1 MTGIDRRV
9 RVVVKCAAAC
19 AAILFAAAV
28 QAQSYPAR
36 PIQVVVPMA
45 AGSGTDI
52 HARILM
58 EELRKILNTSIVVV
72 NKPGAFMT
80 VGTDAVAK
88 ARKDGYTLLY
98 GPATG
103 ITYSKAL
110 EPDTVPYDPIKD
122 LEPLGLHAF
131 FPVVIA
137 VPSNSPWKNLNEF
150 IEDGKKNPGKIRIST
165 PGLQTTSSF
174 NVVIIEGLTGA
185 KYLQVPYKDIV
196 AGVTDMMGG
205 QVEATTQ
212 SLSVVAP
219 FVADGRIRILV
230 TSRKVK
236 EYPNV
241 PVLEELGYKAELY
254 SPWFAM
260 YAPAGTPQEV
270 INVLVPA
277 VKKAMESPET
287 VARINKIGGTLIEYK
302 TPADLK
308 KMEIEEIE
316 AISALGAKMGLRKP

>member
-1 MTGIDRRV
+1 MRRFTMIV
-9 RVVVKCAAAC
+9 CGLSFGCVAG
-19 AAILFAAAV
+19 LFSATLG
-28 QAQSYPAR
+28 AQPYPNR
-36 PIQVVVPMA
+36 PIQVVIPMG

-52 HARILM
+52 HGRILM

-88 ARKDGYTLLY
+88 SRKDGYTLLY

-110 EPDTVPYDPIKD
+110 QPETVPYDSIRD

-137 VPSNSPWKNLNEF
+137 VPSISPWKTLRDL
-150 IEDGKKNPGKIRIST
+150 IEEGKRNPEKIRIST

-174 NVVIIEGLTGA
+174 NVMIIEGLTGA
-185 KYLQVPYKDIV
+185 RFTQVPYKDIV
-196 AGVTDMMGG
+196 AGVTEMLGG

-212 SLSVVAP
+212 SLSVLVP
-219 FVADGRIRILV
+219 FINAGKVKVLV
-230 TSRKVK
+230 TSRKMK
-236 EYPNV
+236 DFPDA
-241 PVLEELGYKAELY
+241 PVLDELGYKRELF

-260 YAPAGTPQEV
+260 YAPAGVPDEV
-270 INVLVPA
+270 LQVLVPA
-277 VKKAMESPET
+277 IKKAMASPE
-287 VARINKIGGTLIEYK
+287 VMARINKIGGSVVEYK
-302 TPADLK
+302 SPAELK
-308 KMEIEEIE
+308 RMAIEEIE
-316 AISALGAKMGLRKP
+316 VVSALARKMGLRK

>member
-1 MTGIDRRV
+1 MTRIIRIV
-9 RVVVKCAAAC
+9 CALWATGAFGSFSAA
-19 AAILFAAAV
+19 L
-28 QAQSYPAR
+28 QAQNYPSR
-36 PIQVVVPMA
+36 PIQVVVPMG

-110 EPDTVPYDPIKD
+110 EPETVPYDPIKD

-137 VPSNSPWKNLNEF
+137 VSASSPWKNLHDLV
-150 IEDGKKNPGKIRIST
+150 EDAKRNPGKIRVST

-174 NVVIIEGLTGA
+174 NVIIIEGLTGA
-185 KYLQVPYKDIV
+185 RFLQVPYKDIV
-196 AGVTDMMGG
+196 AGVTDMIGG

-212 SLSVVAP
+212 SLSVIVP
-219 FVADGRIRILV
+219 FAADGRVRILV

-236 EYPNV
+236 EFPNV
-241 PVLEELGYKAELY
+241 PVLNELGFKQELF

-260 YAPAGTPQEV
+260 YAPAGTPDEV
-270 INVLVPA
+270 IKVLVPA
-277 VKKAMESPET
+277 IKKAMESPEV
-287 VARINKIGGTLIEYK
+287 VARINRIGGTLIEYK
-302 TPADLK
+302 SPAELK
-308 KMEIEEIE
+308 KMAIDEIET
-316 AISALGAKMGLRKP
+316 ISALAVKMGLRK

>member
-1 MTGIDRRV
+1 MNILLRL
-9 RVVVKCAAAC
+9 AAAC
-19 AAILFAAAV
+19 ALVVLAGAV
-28 QAQSYPAR
+28 QAQAYPSR
-36 PIQVVVPMA
+36 PIQVVVPMG

-137 VPSNSPWKNLNEF
+137 VPSSSPWKNLHDF
-150 IEDGKKNPGKIRIST
+150 VEDGKRNPGKIRIST

-185 KYLQVPYKDIV
+185 KFLQVPYKDIV
-196 AGVTDMMGG
+196 TGVTDMLGG

-212 SLSVVAP
+212 SISVLMP
-219 FVADGRIRILV
+219 FMAEGRVRVLV

-236 EYPNV
+236 ELPNV
-241 PVLEELGYKAELY
+241 PVLQELGYKQELY

-260 YAPAGTPQEV
+260 YAPAGTPPEV
-270 INVLVPA
+270 ISVLVPA
-277 VKKAMESPET
+277 IRKAMESPEVVT
-287 VARINKIGGTLIEYK
+287 RINRIGGTLIEYK
-302 TPADLK
+302 SPAELK

-316 AISALGAKMGLRKP
+316 AISALGAKMGLRK

>member
-1 MTGIDRRV
+1 MRSLFRI
-9 RVVVKCAAAC
+9 AAAC
-19 AAILFAAAV
+19 GLLFAAGALP
-28 QAQSYPAR
+28 AQTYPSH
-36 PIQVVVPMA
+36 PIQVIVPMG

-137 VPSNSPWKNLNEF
+137 VPSSSPWKTLHDF
-150 IEDGKKNPGKIRIST
+150 VQDGKQNPGKIRIST

-185 KYLQVPYKDIV
+185 KFLQVPYKDIV
-196 AGVTDMMGG
+196 TGVTDMLGG

-212 SLSVVAP
+212 SLSVLVP
-219 FVADGRIRILV
+219 FIAEGRVRVLV

-236 EYPNV
+236 ELPNV
-241 PVLEELGYKAELY
+241 PVLQELGYKQELY

-260 YAPAGTPQEV
+260 YAPAGTPHEV

-277 VKKAMESPET
+277 IKKAMESPEV

-302 TPADLK
+302 SPAELK

-316 AISALGAKMGLRKP
+316 AISALGAKMGLRK